1 MAQGAL
7 GVAGELIGSRYGQG
21 AANTT
26 TQLAGA
32 AAQGLFLLPN
42 SRTQESDADVVGQRL
57 LAQAGLAPRAVANRC
72 QNKHGAGGSPPP
84 HWLSTTTDPPGPSS
98 DPQFCAS
105 GPLATSTPPPQTP
118 PTPPRTT

>member
-26 TQLAGA
+26 TQLGGA

-42 SRTQESDADVVGQRL
+42 SRTQESEADVVGQRL
-57 LAQAGLAPRAVANRC
+57 MAQAGFDPRAAGNLWL
-72 QNKHGAGGSPPP
+72 NMIGASGSRPPPWLSPPQ
-84 HWLSTTTDPPGPSS
+84 SEKSR
-98 DPQFCAS
+98 A
-105 GPLATSTPPPQTP
+105 
-118 PTPPRTT
+118 REK

>member
-26 TQLAGA
+26 TQLGGA

-42 SRTQESDADVVGQRL
+42 SRTQESEADVVGQRL
-57 LAQAGLAPRAVANRC
+57 MAQAGFDPRAAVNLWQRSEEHTSELQSLMRISYAVFCLKKKN
-72 QNKHGAGGSPPP
+72 QTNKRKK
-84 HWLSTTTDPPGPSS
+84 STYMINK
-98 DPQFCAS
+98 
-105 GPLATSTPPPQTP
+105 
-118 PTPPRTT
+118 RTLKA

>member
-26 TQLAGA
+26 TQLGAA

-42 SRTQESDADVVGQRL
+42 SRTQESEAAVVGPRP
-57 LAQAGLAPRAVANRC
+57 LAQAGFDPRPAMHLW
-72 QNKHGAGGSPPP
+72 QNMIGAGGSRPPQ
-84 HWLSTTTDPPGPSS
+84 WLTTTPDTRARTEIGRANV
-98 DPQFCAS
+98 C
-105 GPLATSTPPPQTP
+105 TPVTNA
-118 PTPPRTT
+118 